1 MNPNKIKLQITFV
14 FRIKIIM
21 AKSDSSKLLIK
32 YGLKG
37 Q

>member
-1 MNPNKIKLQITFV
+1 MNSIIIKLQITFV

-21 AKSDSSKLLIK
+21 AMSDSSKSRIK

>member
-1 MNPNKIKLQITFV
+1 MNSIIIKLQITFV

-21 AKSDSSKLLIK
+21 AMCDSSKSRIK

>member
-1 MNPNKIKLQITFV
+1 MNSIIIKSQITFV

-21 AKSDSSKLLIK
+21 AMSDSSKSLIK

>member
-1 MNPNKIKLQITFV
+1 MNAIIIKLQITFV

-21 AKSDSSKLLIK
+21 TMSDSSKSLIK
-32 YGLKG
+32 YGLKE

>member
-1 MNPNKIKLQITFV
+1 MNSIIIKLQITFV

-32 YGLKG
+32 YSLKG